1 MDLVNEF
8 TVPAPV
14 EVAWAVLSDI
24 ERVAPCLP
32 GAVLESR
39 DGDTYVGR
47 VALKLGPVGLSFSG
61 TAEVVARDD
70 AQHRLVIRGA
80 AKDAGGQGGAQALI
94 TMTVAAAS
102 PSGVGSDGQSAVRVT
117 TGLALS
123 GKVAQFGSGP
133 INHVNRRIIGQF
145 VNRLSLL
152 VVEETGSP
160 SAPATEAREAVAS
173 PFSGLSKRGRDVA
186 GTIVTALAGV
196 LVGIAISRAVQA
208 AASRRVGCPTRLKA

>member
-14 EVAWAVLSDI
+14 EVAWEVLSDI
-24 ERVAPCLP
+24 ERIAPCLP

-39 DGDTYVGR
+39 DGDTYAGR
-47 VALKLGPVGLSFSG
+47 VALNIGPVGLSFSG
-61 TAEVVARDD
+61 TAEVVERDD

-102 PSGVGSDGQSAVRVT
+102 PVNGRGSEDQSAVRVT
-117 TGLALS
+117 TGLSLS

-145 VNRLSLL
+145 VKRLSLL
-152 VVEETGSP
+152 LGEKTGGP
-160 SAPATEAREAVAS
+160 AVPATDAHEAVS
-173 PFSGLSKRGRDVA
+173 WPFSGLSTRGGGVA
-186 GTIVTALAGV
+186 GAVAAALAGA
-196 LVGIAISRAVQA
+196 LLGIAISRAVRA
-208 AASRRVGCPTRLKA
+208 AAGGRAG